1 MIHEI
6 NKDNAGQR
14 NKKITYRKQEVL
26 KMRKTVS
33 ALILMILL
41 VGVPAISM
49 AGHGNGPGDGTGP
62 IVSIYDGTPVTISGV
77 VTAIG
82 TQGQGMSIDTGT
94 EVVTV
99 YGIGPVRYWDAAG
112 VARPQVG
119 ETVTVN
125 GYEVTFSDGTTK
137 IIATSIDVNGSVIQ
151 LRDDTDGTPLWR
163 GGMGNGGRN

>member
-1 MIHEI
+1 M
-6 NKDNAGQR
+6 
-14 NKKITYRKQEVL
+14 KKKL
-26 KMRKTVS
+26 S
-33 ALILMILL
+33 ALILMMLL
-41 VGVPAISM
+41 MGIPAISM

-62 IVSIYDGTPVTISGV
+62 IVSIYDGTPVTVSGI

-99 YGIGPVRYWDAAG
+99 YGLGPAMYWDAAG
-112 VARPQVG
+112 IAKPQVG

-137 IIATSIDVNGSVIQ
+137 IIATSIEINGAVIE
-151 LRDDTDGTPLWR
+151 LRDATDGTPLWR
-163 GGMGNGGRN
+163 GSMGKGRMN